1 MTERIRESLKII
13 EKNQDYKALVSNFSY
28 LTLLQVAGYLFP
40 LITIPYLSRVI
51 GAAGIG
57 RVAFGAAV
65 ITWFMSISTWGF
77 NFTATREAARNR
89 DNVNKLSEI
98 FSNVFWARVT
108 LSLISLLILI
118 ILILIIPSFR
128 ENRLVLLITYLTIPA
143 NILFPEWLF
152 QALERMK
159 YITILS
165 LVSKLLFT
173 LTIFIFVKTP
183 EDYYLDPLMAV
194 IGSFAAGGIAL
205 YIIMHKWGISIIK
218 PSFPIIID
226 TIKGGADVFINNF
239 MPNLYNSMSYVLLGV
254 FSGNTSTGLLSA
266 GEKCLNIF
274 QQFMS
279 ILARTFFPFLSRR
292 GDKHSAYARISIVT
306 SGLLALILFAFAP
319 LFIKIFY
326 TDEFSDAILLARI
339 LSISII
345 FLTINNVYG
354 TNYLILNG
362 GERPLRNITMIC
374 SILGF
379 LLAVLFIKLWGYYG
393 AAVVIVLVRGITS
406 MSIMIYALSIKRKNS
421 NK

>member
-1 MTERIRESLKII
+1 MSIRERLNLLS
-13 EKNQDYKALVSNFSY
+13 NNRDYKSLVSNYSY

-51 GAAGIG
+51 GAEGIG

-89 DNVNKLSEI
+89 DDINKLSEI
-98 FSNVFWARVT
+98 FSNVFWARSSLT
-108 LSLISLLILI
+108 LLSLIVLLG
-118 ILILIIPSFR
+118 LILIIPSFR
-128 ENRLVLLITYLTIPA
+128 ENKLVLLITFLKIPA

-165 LVSKLLFT
+165 LISKFLFT
-173 LTIFIFVKTP
+173 LTIFIFVKEP

-194 IGSFAAGGIAL
+194 IGSFVAGGIAL
-205 YIIMHKWGISIIK
+205 YIIIHKWGIKIIK
-218 PSFPIIID
+218 PSISVIVK
-226 TIKGGADVFINNF
+226 TIKGSADVFINNF

-254 FSGNTSTGLLSA
+254 FSGNASTGLLSA

-274 QQFMS
+274 HQFMS

-292 GDKHSAYARISIVT
+292 GDKHSIYAKISIFV
-306 SGLLALILFAFAP
+306 SSLLAIILFVFAP

-326 TDEFSDAILLARI
+326 TEEFTDAILPSRI
-339 LSISII
+339 LSISIL

-379 LLAVLFIKLWGYYG
+379 ILAVFFIKLWGCYG
-393 AAVVIVLVRGITS
+393 AAIVIVLVRGITS
-406 MSIMIYALSIKRKNS
+406 LSIMSYALRLKRNIN

>member
-1 MTERIRESLKII
+1 MNIRERFNLLS
-13 EKNQDYKALVSNFSY
+13 KNQDYKSLVSNFSY

-51 GAAGIG
+51 GAEGIG

-77 NFTATREAARNR
+77 NFTATREAARSR
-89 DNVNKLSEI
+89 DDINKLSEI
-98 FSNVFWARVT
+98 FSNVFWARSALT
-108 LSLISLLILI
+108 LLSLIVLLGLILF
-118 ILILIIPSFR
+118 IPSFR
-128 ENRLVLLITYLTIPA
+128 ANKLVLLITFLTIPA

-165 LVSKLLFT
+165 LISKFVFT
-173 LTIFIFVKTP
+173 LTIFIFVKEP
-183 EDYYLDPLMAV
+183 KDYYLDPLMAV
-194 IGSFAAGGIAL
+194 MGSFVAGGIAL
-205 YIIMHKWGISIIK
+205 FIIIHKWGVRIIK
-218 PSFPIIID
+218 PSIPVVIK
-226 TIKGGADVFINNF
+226 TIKGGTDVFINNF
-239 MPNLYNSMSYVLLGV
+239 MPNLYNSMSYVLLGA
-254 FSGNTSTGLLSA
+254 FSGNASTGLLSA

-292 GDKHSAYARISIVT
+292 SDKHSMYAKISISV
-306 SGLLALILFAFAP
+306 SSILAIILFVFAP

-326 TDEFSDAILLARI
+326 TEEFTDAILLSRI
-339 LSISII
+339 LSISIL

-374 SILGF
+374 SVLGF
-379 LLAVLFIKLWGYYG
+379 ILAVFCIKIWGCYG
-393 AAVVIVLVRGITS
+393 AAVVIVFVRGITS
-406 MSIMIYALSIKRKNS
+406 LSIMSYALRLKRNIIN

>member
-1 MTERIRESLKII
+1 MEIREKFNVLS
-13 EKNQDYKALVSNFSY
+13 KNKDYKSLVSNFSY

-51 GAAGIG
+51 GAEGIG

-89 DNVNKLSEI
+89 DDINKLSEI
-98 FSNVFWARVT
+98 FSNVFWARSALT
-108 LSLISLLILI
+108 LLSFIVLLGLM
-118 ILILIIPSFR
+118 LIIPSFR
-128 ENRLVLLITYLTIPA
+128 ANKLVLLITFLTIPA

-165 LVSKLLFT
+165 LISKFLFT
-173 LTIFIFVKTP
+173 LTIFIFVKEP

-194 IGSFAAGGIAL
+194 TGSFVAGGIAL
-205 YIIMHKWGISIIK
+205 YIIIHKWGIRIVKPSISVIIK
-218 PSFPIIID
+218 

-239 MPNLYNSMSYVLLGV
+239 MPNLYNSMSYVLLGA
-254 FSGNTSTGLLSA
+254 FSGNASTGLLSA

-292 GDKHSAYARISIVT
+292 GDKHSIYAKISISV
-306 SGLLALILFAFAP
+306 SSLLAIILFVFAP

-326 TDEFSDAILLARI
+326 TEEFTDAILLSRI
-339 LSISII
+339 LSISIV

-362 GERPLRNITMIC
+362 GERPLRNITMVC
-374 SILGF
+374 SVLGF
-379 LLAVLFIKLWGYYG
+379 VLAVFFIKVWGCYG

-406 MSIMIYALSIKRKNS
+406 MSIMSYALRLKRKKN

>member
-1 MTERIRESLKII
+1 MASKI
-13 EKNQDYKALVSNFSY
+13 KNTINNIGQNKDYKALVSNFSY

-51 GAAGIG
+51 GATGIG

-89 DNVNKLSEI
+89 DDSQKLSEI
-98 FSNVFWARVT
+98 FSNVFWSRVT
-108 LSLISLLILI
+108 LSLICFIILMLLIA
-118 ILILIIPSFR
+118 IIPSFN
-128 ENRLVLLITYLTIPA
+128 ENKLVLLITFINIPA

-165 LVSKLLFT
+165 LISKLIFT
-173 LTIFIFVKTP
+173 LAIFLFIKTP
-183 EDYYLDPLMAV
+183 EDYYLEPLLSV
-194 IGSFAAGGIAL
+194 IGGFVAGGIAL
-205 YIIMHKWGISIIK
+205 YIIVQRWQIRIIK
-218 PSFPIIID
+218 PSLGIIMR
-226 TIKGGADVFINNF
+226 TIRNSADVFINNF
-239 MPNLYNSMSYVLLGV
+239 MPNLYNSMSYVLLGI
-254 FSGNTSTGLLSA
+254 FSGNAATGILSA

-279 ILARTFFPFLSRR
+279 ILARTFFPYLSRH
-292 GDKHSAYARISIVT
+292 GEKHSVYAKLSIGT
-306 SGLLALILFAFAP
+306 SCLLAVILFVFAP

-326 TDEFSDAILLARI
+326 TEEFVDAILLSRI
-339 LSISII
+339 LAVSIV

-374 SILGF
+374 SVLGL
-379 LLAVLFIKLWGYYG
+379 LLAIVFIKIWGCIG
-393 AAVVIVLVRGITS
+393 AAIVITFVRGLTS
-406 MSIMIYALSIKRKNS
+406 MSIMSCAYRLKRIK
-421 NK
+421 

>member
-1 MTERIRESLKII
+1 MTERIRESLKSI

-98 FSNVFWARVT
+98 FSNVFWARIT

-118 ILILIIPSFR
+118 LLILIIPSFR
-128 ENRLVLLITYLTIPA
+128 ENRLVLLITFLTIPA

-173 LTIFIFVKTP
+173 LTVFIFVKTP

-205 YIIMHKWGISIIK
+205 YIIIHKWGISIIK
-218 PSFPIIID
+218 PSFPVIVN

-254 FSGNTSTGLLSA
+254 FSGNASTGLLSA

-292 GDKHSAYARISIVT
+292 GDKHSVYAKISIAT
-306 SGLLALILFAFAP
+306 SGLLALILFVFAP

-326 TDEFSDAILLARI
+326 TDEFYDAILLSRI
-339 LSISII
+339 LSVSII

-379 LLAVLFIKLWGYYG
+379 VLAVLFIKLWGYYG

-406 MSIMIYALSIKRKNS
+406 MSIMTYALRIKRRIS

>member
-1 MTERIRESLKII
+1 MEIREKFNVLS
-13 EKNQDYKALVSNFSY
+13 KNKDYKSLVSNFSY

-51 GAAGIG
+51 GAEGIG

-89 DNVNKLSEI
+89 DDIIKLSEI
-98 FSNVFWARVT
+98 FSNVFWARSALT
-108 LSLISLLILI
+108 LLSFIVLLGLM
-118 ILILIIPSFR
+118 LIIPSFR
-128 ENRLVLLITYLTIPA
+128 ANKLVLLITFLTIPA

-165 LVSKLLFT
+165 LISKFLFT
-173 LTIFIFVKTP
+173 LTIFIFVKEP

-194 IGSFAAGGIAL
+194 IGSFVAGGIAL
-205 YIIMHKWGISIIK
+205 YIIIHKWGIRIVKPSISVIIK
-218 PSFPIIID
+218 

-239 MPNLYNSMSYVLLGV
+239 MPNLYNSMSYVLLGA
-254 FSGNTSTGLLSA
+254 FSGNASTGLLSA

-292 GDKHSAYARISIVT
+292 GDKHSIYAKISISV
-306 SGLLALILFAFAP
+306 SSLLAIILFVFAP

-326 TDEFSDAILLARI
+326 TEEFTDAILLSRI
-339 LSISII
+339 LSISIV

-362 GERPLRNITMIC
+362 GERPLRNITMVC
-374 SILGF
+374 SVLGF
-379 LLAVLFIKLWGYYG
+379 VLAVFFIKMWGCYG

-406 MSIMIYALSIKRKNS
+406 MSIMSYSLRLKRKIN

>member
-1 MTERIRESLKII
+1 MEIREKFNVLS
-13 EKNQDYKALVSNFSY
+13 KNKDYKSLVSNFSY

-51 GAAGIG
+51 GAEGIG

-89 DNVNKLSEI
+89 DDIIKLSEI
-98 FSNVFWARVT
+98 FSNVFWARSALT
-108 LSLISLLILI
+108 LLSFIVLLGLM
-118 ILILIIPSFR
+118 LIIPSFR
-128 ENRLVLLITYLTIPA
+128 ANKLVLLITFLTIPA

-165 LVSKLLFT
+165 LISKFLFT
-173 LTIFIFVKTP
+173 LTIFIFVKEP

-194 IGSFAAGGIAL
+194 IGSFVAGGIAL
-205 YIIMHKWGISIIK
+205 YIIIHKWGIRIVKPSISVIIK
-218 PSFPIIID
+218 

-239 MPNLYNSMSYVLLGV
+239 MPNLYNSMSYVLLGA
-254 FSGNTSTGLLSA
+254 FSGNASTGLLSA

-292 GDKHSAYARISIVT
+292 GDKHSIYAKISISV
-306 SGLLALILFAFAP
+306 SSLLAIILFVFAP

-326 TDEFSDAILLARI
+326 TEEFTDAILLSRI
-339 LSISII
+339 LSISIV

-362 GERPLRNITMIC
+362 GERPLRNITMVC
-374 SILGF
+374 SVLGF
-379 LLAVLFIKLWGYYG
+379 VLAVFFIKMWGCYG

-406 MSIMIYALSIKRKNS
+406 MSIMSYALRLKRKIN